1 MSGSLTLAQG
11 RKIMIQFKKTRKMQR
26 AFLKKGAFAAAVL
39 IVAAGCGC
47 GREESPA
54 AAPSAAQANAA
65 PKVGSQ
71 ADPAFRAR
79 LDAQVAERTRL
90 TAVRGRLVRQMEA
103 MVAAERAARPGA
115 DDAAVKAALE
125 EKPEWKSLYARVAD
139 VNAALEDNRQQS
151 TSIVR
156 RQLTGK

>member
-1 MSGSLTLAQG
+1 MREILTTLAHE
-11 RKIMIQFKKTRKMQR
+11 RRIMIQFKEIGKMKR
-26 AFLKKGAFAAAVL
+26 AFQKKWVLAAAIL
-39 IVAAGCGC
+39 IVAVGCDC
-47 GREESPA
+47 GKNEPPA
-54 AAPSAAQANAA
+54 AAPSAPTNAA
-65 PKVGSQ
+65 PTVGSQ

-125 EKPEWKSLYARVAD
+125 EKPEWKSLYARIVD
-139 VNAALEDNRQQS
+139 VNAAIEDNRQQS
-151 TSIVR
+151 MSIVR
-156 RQLTGK
+156 KQLTGK